1 MHGTSVGKV
10 GLHIHSSSFPFF
22 LPSLLSFHPFFPSIP
37 SFHPSFL
44 PFLPSFLPKA
54 SRDHSTCHLPQLS
67 TQLLLKP
74 FVLFHGSIIHEPAA
88 IFSPT
93 LALSS
98 SPLRPAPPALVPD
111 SRHIRAIR
119 PLREDSRRLRGL
131 HSEAPSTD
139 RGRRRRRGSGPSPLG
154 EESAGEGE

>member
-22 LPSLLSFHPFFPSIP
+22 LSSLLSFPPVLPSCLP
-37 SFHPSFL
+37 FL
-44 PFLPSFLPKA
+44 PFLPSFPSKA

-88 IFSPT
+88 TFSPT

-154 EESAGEGE
+154 EGSAGEGE

>member
-1 MHGTSVGKV
+1 M
-10 GLHIHSSSFPFF
+10 P
-22 LPSLLSFHPFFPSIP
+22 P
-37 SFHPSFL
+37 
-44 PFLPSFLPKA
+44 
-54 SRDHSTCHLPQLS
+54 PQLS

-154 EESAGEGE
+154 EGSAGEGE